1 MRNLY
6 LFIILFIAL
15 NAHAQVA
22 VNTDGTAPD
31 NSAMLDV
38 KSTTRGFL
46 APRMTLAQRN
56 AILNPASGLVVFQTN
71 SSPGL
76 YINSGTPAA
85 PSWNLVGTN
94 SGQWLNNG
102 TSIYYNSGNVGIGT
116 NAPAAPFHVA
126 NSSSGNAALFGSNIF
141 GFPGTTSVSIGYDT
155 GESLLYVGQSD
166 NNKGY
171 LIWNYNPDPALANF
185 YIGTY
190 SGSNPLIL
198 QPYNGKV
205 GIGNGIPSG
214 MLHVAKVS
222 GTPTGIFGTP
232 LSNFN
237 SVTNLSV
244 GDDAGTALLY
254 VGQSEFYKGFLKW
267 NYDPTP
273 ANAQFWIGSYNG
285 SNPLIIQPEGGNV
298 GIGTITPVSR
308 LHVELDDNG
317 LTFSGYS
324 NIYTNYFYHAEV
336 PVNGYG
342 QTNLY
347 SFRTRTSQNDGAGYA
362 YNLSNS
368 ATKGFSFWGDLY
380 SFGLSG
386 FNYNDYTRCGGILG
400 AEQGGFYWGS
410 LGYRN
415 SGSTSYG
422 GYFTSYTIGGGK
434 SSQADIGIGIGAWGD
449 LMGADIHG
457 KVYGI
462 YAEGGNYAM
471 YSNGVVFKNNL
482 DVHLQENGT
491 ETNTVLYTNVST
503 DVTVQT
509 SGYATLSDG
518 KVSIDFDP
526 AFAAAVSTETPVVV
540 TVTPTGS
547 SNGVYLAEVSGK
559 GFKVAENNDG
569 KSSVTISYIAIG
581 KRAGYENPS
590 LPREV
595 ISAGY
600 NQNLARGLHNDAD
613 THTNGEG
620 LYYENGNLVVGKH
633 ASTLPDP
640 NKPSEESVRPKPG
653 VAAVNTQNS
662 GSVDT
667 PSGSRGQKG
676 STQNVPQVKKAI
688 EDLSKPSAAGN
699 PLPVKASGAVNSSS
713 AGQSN

>member
-6 LFIILFIAL
+6 LFIILFIGL

-22 VNTDGTAPD
+22 VNTDGTSPD

-76 YINSGTPAA
+76 YINSGTPAT
-85 PSWNLVGTN
+85 PSWNLVG
-94 SGQWLNNG
+94 SGAGQWLNNG
-102 TSIYYNSGNVGIGT
+102 SDIYYNSGNVGIGT
-116 NAPAAPFHVA
+116 STPAAPFHVA
-126 NSSSGNAALFGSNIF
+126 NSNSGNAALFGSNIF

-190 SGSNPLIL
+190 NGVNPLIF
-198 QPYNGKV
+198 QPIGGKV

-214 MLHVAKVS
+214 LLHVAKI
-222 GTPTGIFGTP
+222 PDYQTGIFGTP

-254 VGQSEFYKGFLKW
+254 VGQSEFDKGFLIW
-267 NYDPTP
+267 NYNPTP
-273 ANAQFWIGSYNG
+273 ANAQFWVGTYNG
-285 SNPLIIQPEGGNV
+285 SNPLVLQPVGGNV
-298 GIGTITPVSR
+298 GIGTYAPASR
-308 LHVELDDNG
+308 LQVDYNANG
-317 LTFSGYS
+317 QGYLGYS
-324 NIYTNYFYHAEV
+324 ASLPNYFYHNEDNANGAGQAAV
-336 PVNGYG
+336 FAWRSSSANNGSGYG
-342 QTNLY
+342 L
-347 SFRTRTSQNDGAGYA
+347 SA
-362 YNLSNS
+362 SNS
-368 ATKGFSFWGDLY
+368 ASLGYSFWGDYY
-380 SFGLSG
+380 SFGTAG
-386 FNYNDYTRCGGILG
+386 FNFNDYFRCGGALG
-400 AEQGGFYWGS
+400 ANIYGNYWGS
-410 LGYRN
+410 LGYKD
-415 SGSTSYG
+415 SGGSGYG
-422 GYFTSYTIGGGK
+422 GYFSSWNFGSGK
-434 SSQADIGIGIGAWGD
+434 SSLANTGVGIGAFGD
-449 LMGADIHG
+449 LMGANIHG
-457 KVYGI
+457 KVYGV
-462 YAEGGNYAM
+462 YAEGENYAL

-491 ETNTVLYTNVST
+491 GTNTVLYTNVST

-526 AFAAAVSTETPVVV
+526 AFTAAVSSETPVVV

-581 KRAGYENPS
+581 KRAGYENPN

-595 ISAGY
+595 ISADY

-613 THTNGEG
+613 TQTEGEG
-620 LYYENGNLVVGKH
+620 LYYESGNLVVGKH

-640 NKPSEESVRPKPG
+640 NKPSEESVRPKPS
-653 VAAVNTQNS
+653 VPAVNAQNS
-662 GSVDT
+662 GSMAT
-667 PSGSRGQKG
+667 PSGAGG
-676 STQNVPQVKKAI
+676 PIGAVQNTPQVKKAI

-713 AGQSN
+713 AGQTN